1 MTDTSAIWIRR
12 KEHADSVI
20 LLDLKILQISSSIV
34 E

>member
-1 MTDTSAIWIRR
+1 MTDTSAIWIHR

-20 LLDLKILQISSSIV
+20 LLDLKILQIFSSIV

>member
-1 MTDTSAIWIRR
+1 MTDTSAIWIQ

-20 LLDLKILQISSSIV
+20 LLDLKILQIFSSIV